1 LKPEVKSVST
11 SAQHVYLD
19 QARCRGCQLCLGI
32 CPNELFK
39 PGLEPNADAFFPVE
53 MQHPE
58 YCINC
63 MRCVQICPDSAL
75 DVPEQPT
82 LNIEGYVFGFSLKL
96 HRLLNQDD
104 R

>member
-1 LKPEVKSVST
+1 MSKP
-11 SAQHVYLD
+11 AQHVQLD
-19 QARCRGCQLCLGI
+19 TERCRGCQLCLGI

-39 PGLEPNADAFFPVE
+39 PGLTPNAASYFPVE
-53 MQHPE
+53 MQNPE

-63 MRCVQICPDSAL
+63 MRCVQICPDQAF

-82 LNIEGYVFGFSLKL
+82 LNLEGYVFGFSLKL
-96 HRLLNQDD
+96 HRLFNRHD